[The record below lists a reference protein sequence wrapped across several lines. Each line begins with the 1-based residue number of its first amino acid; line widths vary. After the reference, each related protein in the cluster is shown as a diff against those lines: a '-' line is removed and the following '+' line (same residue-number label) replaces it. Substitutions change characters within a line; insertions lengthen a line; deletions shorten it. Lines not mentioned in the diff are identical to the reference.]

1 MADAKPK
8 AADFP
13 TGIRQQN
20 LESKL
25 IEIFDKSYLKGLKHI
40 KTQRFW
46 TFGYYDHSDAMAL
59 GSELGAEFY
68 YRNINLVW
76 SKYKFYKTKN

>member
-25 IEIFDKSYLKGLKHI
+25 IEIHDKSDLKGLKHI

-46 TFGYYDHSDAMAL
+46 TLYHEHSDAMAL

-68 YRNINLVW
+68 YRSLNLIW
-76 SKYKFYKTKN
+76 STYKFYTIKN